1 MTSYAMSGDKEKLL
15 AEGCSAYIE
24 KPIDP
29 ACVVA
34 QIEAALSS
42 ER

>member
-15 AEGCSAYIE
+15 AEGCTAYIE
-24 KPIDP
+24 IPIEP
-29 ACVVA
+29 TLVIA
-34 QIEAALSS
+34 QIEAALSL